1 MKNTIDLTEKRI
13 FRKKPPQSILGDRQN
28 VTIKIEKGRKKFPW
42 KEYESTDALISDN
55 CNKLTK
61 LKTAISNSTH
71 LSSSSLDRTIFTF
84 RLGENDERV
93 WYTYSNS
100 QTSSNITPL
109 SAWNVD
115 NLETIPL
122 NFNQRRTISN
132 DLVIINDAYI
142 LDRLPHPLNK
152 KRIQTKLDE
161 IDRSQKWRKI
171 WKSPEEKFEK
181 RSKELPWNKRVS
193 FYRWKWFKNPNFESS
208 MPPYHYATILDAMEE
223 AAEMDENGWRP
234 LRSSR
239 NPVPWNN
246 YGNGKKNPLNTFNLP
261 EEYYD
266 NYDDVEM
273 PGDHFF
279 LNTDD
284 TTIRIVDTTI
294 RIDERSIINDIN
306 II

>member
-55 CNKLTK
+55 YNKLAN
-61 LKTAISNSTH
+61 LNIAISNSIH
-71 LSSSSLDRTIFTF
+71 LSSNSLDRTTF
-84 RLGENDERV
+84 SFRFGENDERV
-93 WYTYSNS
+93 WYTYSILP
-100 QTSSNITPL
+100 TSSTNTSLIG
-109 SAWNVD
+109 WYVD
-115 NLETIPL
+115 DLGTIPL
-122 NFNQRRTISN
+122 NFNRNRTTSN
-132 DLVIINDAYI
+132 DLLVTHDAYV

-152 KRIQTKLDE
+152 KRIKMKLAE

-171 WKSPEEKFEK
+171 WRSPKEKFEK
-181 RSKELPWNKRVS
+181 RKRELPWNRQAS
-193 FYRWKWFKNPNFESS
+193 FNLWKWVRIPDFKFS

-234 LRSSR
+234 LRTM

-246 YGNGKKNPLNTFNLP
+246 YGKGKKNPLNTFNLP

-273 PGDHFF
+273 PADHFF
-279 LNTDD
+279 LNTNDVS
-284 TTIRIVDTTI
+284 TI
-294 RIDERSIINDIN
+294 IDERSMII
-306 II
+306 

>member
-55 CNKLTK
+55 CNKLAK
-61 LKTAISNSTH
+61 LNIAITNSMY
-71 LSSSSLDRTIFTF
+71 LSSNSLDRTTFSF

-100 QTSSNITPL
+100 PTSSSNTTPL
-109 SAWNVD
+109 IGWYVD
-115 NLETIPL
+115 DLETIPL
-122 NFNQRRTISN
+122 NFNRNRTSSN
-132 DLVIINDAYI
+132 DLLVIHDAYV

-152 KRIQTKLDE
+152 KRIKMKLAE

-171 WKSPEEKFEK
+171 WRSPKEKFEK
-181 RSKELPWNKRVS
+181 RRRESPWNKQAS
-193 FYRWKWFKNPNFESS
+193 FYRWEWFKNPDFKSS

-234 LRSSR
+234 LQSR

-246 YGNGKKNPLNTFNLP
+246 YGKGKKNPLNTFNLP

-266 NYDDVEM
+266 NYDDAEM
-273 PGDHFF
+273 PTDQFF
-279 LNTDD
+279 LNTND
-284 TTIRIVDTTI
+284 TNMI
-294 RIDERSIINDIN
+294 IDGRSMII
-306 II
+306 

>member
-55 CNKLTK
+55 CNKLSK
-61 LKTAISNSTH
+61 LKTAISNSMH
-71 LSSSSLDRTIFTF
+71 LSSNSLDRTIFTF

-109 SAWNVD
+109 LTWNVD
-115 NLETIPL
+115 DLATIPL
-122 NFNQRRTISN
+122 NFNQRRTTSN

-142 LDRLPHPLNK
+142 LGCLPHPLNK

-161 IDRSQKWRKI
+161 INQSQKWRKI
-171 WKSPEEKFEK
+171 WRSPEEKFEK
-181 RSKELPWNKRVS
+181 RSKELPWNKRVL
-193 FYRWKWFKNPNFESS
+193 FYRWKWFKNPDFESS
-208 MPPYHYATILDAMEE
+208 MPPYHYATILDGMEE

-234 LRSSR
+234 LRSR

-246 YGNGKKNPLNTFNLP
+246 YGKGKKNPLNTFNLP

-279 LNTDD
+279 LNTN
-284 TTIRIVDTTI
+284 VTTI

>member
-55 CNKLTK
+55 CNKLDK
-61 LKTAISNSTH
+61 LKIAISNSTH
-71 LSSSSLDRTIFTF
+71 LSSNSLDRSIFTF

-93 WYTYSNS
+93 WYTYSNF

-171 WKSPEEKFEK
+171 WRSPEEKFEK
-181 RSKELPWNKRVS
+181 RSKELPWNKRVL
-193 FYRWKWFKNPNFESS
+193 FYRWKWFKNPDFESS